1 VLELSSSSSSL
12 FCSVAIGASVV
23 VFFCSVDCYHLLPQE
38 KRKREREREREIGIV
53 SSSVEDSSSSRFCS
67 VAIGTSLAA
76 FFAVQSIVIIC
87 RHRRK
92 ERGIVSSS
100 VGASSSSLFFLVL
113 Q

>member
-1 VLELSSSSSSL
+1 LLS
-12 FCSVAIGASVV
+12 FAATR
-23 VFFCSVDCYHLLPQE
+23 E
-38 KRKREREREREIGIV
+38 KKEREREREIGIV